1 MRIPYTYTLLI
12 LLATYGCT
20 ERKTVKTTPWGE
32 AIEQENDTAVPSS
45 ANFSFAD
52 IQNNGEMIMLT
63 LNGPDTYFDYHGKG
77 MGTQF
82 LLCQKFAQ
90 QIGVSLRV
98 EVCKDTT
105 EMLKRLKEGD
115 GDIIAYQLAQNI
127 SGVKHCGYAIDSLHT
142 SWVVNENNVELADTL
157 SRWYKPSMIAQIKK
171 EENYLFSS
179 RNVTRHVYSPMLN
192 ASEGTISVYDGLFQK
207 YAPIAQWDWRLIAA
221 QCYQES
227 AFDKNAKSWAGAC
240 GLMQIMPSTANT
252 IGLNLSEIYEPE
264 ANIAAATKYI
274 AFLNKKFQDIPNA
287 KERRLFVLA
296 SYNGGFFH
304 IRDAM
309 SLARKNGRN
318 AYKWSD
324 VSEYILKLSQ
334 PEYFRDPIVKHGY
347 MRGAETVAY
356 VESICTRWAKYRG
369 FAHGRSTSSYS
380 NGNITPRKSRHKN
393 RFAK

>member
-1 MRIPYTYTLLI
+1 MRISHTYI
-12 LLATYGCT
+12 LPLFLVIYSCT
-20 ERKTVKTTPWGE
+20 DKKSVETTPWGE
-32 AIEQENDTAVPSS
+32 TIVKEDGKATSS
-45 ANFSFAD
+45 ENFSFTD

-105 EMLKRLKEGD
+105 EMLKRLKEGE
-115 GDIIAYQLAQNI
+115 GDIIAYQLAQSI
-127 SGVKHCGYAIDSLHT
+127 PGVRLCGYAIDSLHT
-142 SWVVNENNVELADTL
+142 SWAVNEHNADLADTL
-157 SRWYKPSMIAQIKK
+157 SRWYKPGLIAQVRK

-179 RNVTRHVYSPMLN
+179 RSVTRHVYAPMLN
-192 ASEGTISVYDGLFQK
+192 ASKGTISIYDGLFQK
-207 YAPIAQWDWRLIAA
+207 YSSVARWDWRLMAA

-252 IGLNLSEIYEPE
+252 IGLNMSDIYDPE
-264 ANIAAATKYI
+264 ANIAAAAKYL
-274 AFLNKKFQDIPNA
+274 AFLNGKFHDISNPN
-287 KERRLFVLA
+287 ERRLYVLA

-309 SLARKNGRN
+309 ALAQKNGRN

-324 VSEYILKLSQ
+324 VSEYVLKLSQ
-334 PEYFRDPIVKHGY
+334 PEYFRDPVVKYGY
-347 MRGAETVAY
+347 MRGSETVTY
-356 VESICTRWAKYRG
+356 VESICARWAKYRG
-369 FAHGRSTSSYS
+369 FAHGGNSLSFSS
-380 NGNITPRKSRHKN
+380 GNITPHKSHHKN
-393 RFAK
+393 RFSK